1 MGLSAD
7 EVRILAEIEQ
17 NLTHE
22 NPRLDRKLHHPGYR
36 WLFWAK
42 LLGVLWLPL
51 IVTGDAI
58 GQIVFGVAGIVILA
72 AALWCGLI
80 GAARTAGRL
89 PAD

>member
-7 EVRILAEIEQ
+7 ELRILAEIEQ
-17 NLTHE
+17 NLTRE
-22 NPRLDRKLHHPGYR
+22 SPKLDRKLHRPGHR

-42 LLGVLWLPL
+42 VLGLLWLPL

-58 GQIVFGVAGIVILA
+58 GQLGFGVAGIAVLA
-72 AALWCGLI
+72 AALWCGLV
-80 GAARTAGRL
+80 GAVRTAGRL